1 MSFFDR
7 YINSKL
13 YHYTD
18 IFFKMILL
26 NVLMITTTI
35 LGLVVFGLPLSL
47 LVGSIS
53 LRIILKK
60 TSVNVFEVYFK
71 TLKSVVKKTIKP
83 VVVFSF
89 ILMILGFNSVYFYF
103 GLEPFDWFYFIS
115 FSLMV
120 FLFVF
125 SLVSYIH
132 GLFLSVLYDLNVKSL
147 LKHSYLLT
155 IGFIVR
161 SLLLLLIGF
170 VYTYTLIL
178 IPILGIIIGLSGFS
192 LLILVTLVS
201 GYKRIQTLDE
211 ALDEEVK
218 KILESA

>member
-53 LRIILKK
+53 LRVILKK

-71 TLKSVVKKTIKP
+71 TLKRVVKKTIKP

-132 GLFLSVLYDLNVKSL
+132 GLFVSVLYDLNVKSL

-201 GYKRIQTLDE
+201 GYKRIQPLDE

>member
-1 MSFFDR
+1 M
-7 YINSKL
+7 
-13 YHYTD
+13 
-18 IFFKMILL
+18 
-26 NVLMITTTI
+26 
-35 LGLVVFGLPLSL
+35 
-47 LVGSIS
+47 
-53 LRIILKK
+53 
-60 TSVNVFEVYFK
+60 
-71 TLKSVVKKTIKP
+71 
-83 VVVFSF
+83 
-89 ILMILGFNSVYFYF
+89 MILGFNSVYFYF

-132 GLFLSVLYDLNVKSL
+132 GLFVSVLYDLNVKSL

-201 GYKRIQTLDE
+201 GYKRIQPLDE